1 MGPTEQRQGTRLR
14 IRSSTVLMAALL
26 LVNLPSAANSSPVP
40 AAGQEQ
46 QSQQRDPETRLR
58 NEIRESEQDDEQA
71 SAPAPQQPSFAPSNY
86 PARAFSP
93 PARRSG
99 QKLDTSLAGLANI
112 RTSRG
117 DSVAALF
124 ASQRGLRW
132 RDGDVFVRVD
142 AGLAIAGRTLAA
154 ASSRLIVDEVLADL
168 NQAGAHVRHV
178 FGPHIEAWV
187 PVEEL
192 FALELRPSVRG
203 IHRPWKMRSAATSE
217 GVEVIGADRWDGVRF
232 RDPTGGLRVGV
243 IDLSFK
249 GWENLRGVDLPPED
263 RLMTRSFRDD
273 GELEIDDEHGTAV
286 AEIIYDIEQGMT
298 LYLAAVETFGEIDEA
313 ITYMIDNGVD
323 VINMSLGCVGCAPGN
338 GEGVAI
344 EIVERAPQAGIPFV
358 TSAGNEARK
367 HWIGGFVDSDGD
379 GLHEFAPGDESNS
392 FDAVQGDEIVV
403 VMNWDFPNW
412 FASTQDYD
420 LLLLDSQD
428 NIVDQSRN
436 RQAGFPGQEAVEEI
450 VITLPFTD
458 TFHVVVQDIQTSGP
472 QVFEIF
478 LNQDGL
484 EHLVAEQSITVP
496 ADGRQVVAVGAA
508 HWSNDVPQAFSSRG
522 PTKDGRMKPDMAGPD
537 GVSTVSFGPLG
548 FFGTSA
554 AAPHVVGAVAL
565 LRGRLGL
572 VTGTDAFQLL
582 MPRLVDLPPAGAD
595 NTSGHGRVSLIPP
608 F

>member
-1 MGPTEQRQGTRLR
+1 
-14 IRSSTVLMAALL
+14 
-26 LVNLPSAANSSPVP
+26 
-40 AAGQEQ
+40 
-46 QSQQRDPETRLR
+46 
-58 NEIRESEQDDEQA
+58 
-71 SAPAPQQPSFAPSNY
+71 
-86 PARAFSP
+86 
-93 PARRSG
+93 
-99 QKLDTSLAGLANI
+99 
-112 RTSRG
+112 
-117 DSVAALF
+117 
-124 ASQRGLRW
+124 
-132 RDGDVFVRVD
+132 
-142 AGLAIAGRTLAA
+142 
-154 ASSRLIVDEVLADL
+154 
-168 NQAGAHVRHV
+168 
-178 FGPHIEAWV
+178 
-187 PVEEL
+187 
-192 FALELRPSVRG
+192 
-203 IHRPWKMRSAATSE
+203 
-217 GVEVIGADRWDGVRF
+217 
-232 RDPTGGLRVGV
+232 
-243 IDLSFK
+243 
-249 GWENLRGVDLPPED
+249 
-263 RLMTRSFRDD
+263 MTRSFRDD

-344 EIVERAPQAGIPFV
+344 EIVQRAPQAGISFV

-367 HWIGGFVDSDGD
+367 HWIGDFVDSDGD
-379 GLHEFAPGDESNS
+379 GLHEFALGDESNS
-392 FDAVQGDEIVV
+392 FAAVQGDEIVV
-403 VMNWDFPNW
+403 VMNWDFSNW

-472 QVFEIF
+472 QVVEIF
-478 LNQDGL
+478 LNQNGL

-508 HWSNDVPQAFSSRG
+508 HWSNDVPQPFSSRG

-554 AAPHVVGAVAL
+554 AAL
-565 LRGRLGL
+565 LRGRLGV

-582 MPRLVDLPPAGAD
+582 MPRLVDLLPMGAD

-608 F
+608 S